1 VGLKDRQEDKN
12 TKSTL
17 TSDMSNTQKVKDPN
31 LTQLGNNGLFH
42 PEKNS
47 QMDKTQPIKP
57 NSLFGNPLN
66 DKKLEQSKNNLG
78 ELTKP
83 SKKPI
88 DVIKKPIEK
97 KLVDKKIQAIKK
109 PIVKKPKPKPILKTK
124 PVKKTLLDFP
134 RPVIKGFG
142 RSLEQSLHTTSTGEM
157 FGGHSELD
165 TVEGQ
170 DVNDLLGGKKLRT
183 ETFSKIQQKQIK
195 NVGKISGLG
204 KGAPTDLR
212 NLSKGKTKKPSI
224 ENSPTPTLDG
234 YSVGEKD
241 LGKEGIGLT
250 FTGQPNTDFTAGN
263 NNLFSDV
270 RPNKSSLG
278 QNNLS
283 SNIQPQTS
291 IYGKNNL
298 SSNIQPQKS
307 ILGQNNLSSDVVPKK
322 VDMMGKNNLFGNK
335 LNGR

>member
-1 VGLKDRQEDKN
+1 MGLKDRQDDKN

-17 TSDMSNTQKVKDPN
+17 TSDMSNTQKVKDTN
-31 LTQLGNNGLFH
+31 LVQLGNNGLFH

-47 QMDKTQPIKP
+47 QMDKTQFIKP

-97 KLVDKKIQAIKK
+97 KLVDKKIQAIRK
-109 PIVKKPKPKPILKTK
+109 PIIKKPKPKPILKAK
-124 PVKKTLLDFP
+124 PIKKTLLDFP

-142 RSLEQSLHTTSTGEM
+142 RSD
-157 FGGHSELD
+157 LD
-165 TVEGQ
+165 MVEGK
-170 DVNDLLGGKKLRT
+170 DVNDLLGGKNLRR
-183 ETFSKIQQKQIK
+183 ETFTKTQQKQIK

-204 KGAPTDLR
+204 KGNPTDLR
-212 NLSKGKTKKPSI
+212 NLNKAKTKKPSI

-234 YSVGEKD
+234 YGVGEKD

-250 FTGQPNTDFTAGN
+250 FTGQPNTDFPVGN

-270 RPNKSSLG
+270 RPNKSTLG

-307 ILGQNNLSSDVVPKK
+307 TLGQNNLSSDIVPKK